1 MERVTHHDRDT
12 AYRVSDR
19 GGDGPTV
26 CFIHGSGGRKT
37 SGKAQARVSD
47 RFPVVA
53 LDLSGHGDSGDI
65 DASAGPEGST
75 RTRTTWSPSRRRRE
89 RPSSVATR

>member
-26 CFIHGSGGRKT
+26 CFIHGSGGAKT
-37 SGKAQARVSD
+37 SG
-47 RFPVVA
+47 
-53 LDLSGHGDSGDI
+53 
-65 DASAGPEGST
+65 
-75 RTRTTWSPSRRRRE
+75 RRRR
-89 RPSSVATR
+89 A